1 MDCSNYMAYR
11 EKLMAYQLAMGI
23 MGVDRDTVAP
33 SAGHGNTA
41 RAMAIL
47 GKELKE
53 YADSDENYAML
64 CAMAEQDLGETMNK
78 EIAQVLKD
86 KQRSR
91 KVPADFYQSYREA
104 YSRGGQIWQQ
114 ARAAKDYGMFKDTLR
129 DLVALEKKM
138 YAYYGYPEK
147 PYDAMLDDREPGM
160 NREKCDALFGRLR
173 ERLVPF
179 IHRVQTEGRPL
190 TDAVLH
196 THYPRYKQEQFV
208 EELKKYIGFDG
219 TKIHIGETAHPVTN
233 GFSAQDVRF
242 SVRYFE
248 DSPLQVV
255 FSLVHEY
262 GHAQYALHIAPEL
275 QKLALS
281 HGMSAGMHESQS
293 RMLENYIAKRPSFWK
308 NLYPKLQEIFPE
320 QLSSLAFDDFM
331 DMVNVSEA
339 CPVRIFADEL
349 TYPLHVLI
357 RYELEKEMMDGEVDY
372 ETLNTRWNDL
382 YEEYL
387 GIRPEDDAVG
397 ILQDMHW
404 GYGLFGYFPTYVLG
418 SAYSAQFI
426 RQMEKEIDVD
436 GLLEAGKFTAITD
449 WLGEKIQKFGGL
461 KNAEDHLR
469 DVCGESFDPDVYID
483 YLIDKYSKLYR
494 LA

>member
-1 MDCSNYMAYR
+1 MSLKDYEAYR
-11 EKLMAYQLAMGI
+11 EKITAYQLAMGI

-41 RAMAIL
+41 RAMALI

-53 YADSDENYAML
+53 YSDSDENYAML
-64 CAMAEQDLGETMNK
+64 KELEAQDLGDTMNK
-78 EIAQVLKD
+78 EIAQVIKD
-86 KQRSR
+86 KDRSR
-91 KVPADFYQSYREA
+91 KVPADFFRTYREA
-104 YSRGGQIWQQ
+104 YSQGGVVWQQ
-114 ARAAKDYGMFKDTLR
+114 ARGKADYGMFKDVLKE
-129 DLVALEKKM
+129 LVALEKQK
-138 YAYYGYPEK
+138 YAFYGYPEK
-147 PYDAMLDDREPGM
+147 PYNAMLDDREPGM
-160 NREKCDALFGRLR
+160 NREKCDALFDRIR

-179 IHRVQTEGRPL
+179 IHKLQTEGKPIS
-190 TDAVLH
+190 DAPIH
-196 THYPRYKQEQFV
+196 THFPRRQQEEFV
-208 EELKKYIGFDG
+208 EELKKFIAFDA
-219 TKIHIGETAHPVTN
+219 TRTHIGETAHPVTN

-281 HGMSAGMHESQS
+281 HSMSAGMHESQS

-308 NLYPKLQEIFPE
+308 NLFPKFVETFPE
-320 QLSSLAFDDFM
+320 QMKGISFDEFM
-331 DMVNVSEA
+331 KMLNVTKA
-339 CPVRIFADEL
+339 GPVRIFADEL

-357 RYELEKEMMDGEVDY
+357 RYELEKQMMDGEVDY
-372 ETLNTRWNDL
+372 DTLNKQWDDL

-387 GIRPEDDAVG
+387 GIRPANDAEG

-426 RQMEKEIDVD
+426 RAMEREIDVD
-436 GLLEAGKFTAITD
+436 AALEAGNFTAITD

-461 KNAEDHLR
+461 KDAEDHLR
-469 DVCGESFDPDVYID
+469 DVCGETFNPDVYID
-483 YLIDKYSKLYR
+483 YLIDKYTKLYE
-494 LA
+494 L